1 MKTSFAIATIL
12 LEVGRTAAKP
22 AFSSLPLQCE
32 RLLRC
37 LTEVTNLPVED
48 GIFGA
53 VGLESASTDNICHD
67 IVLIFGGET
76 GTNAICGA
84 ADAMTYTGST
94 MIPEYGQIQAATC
107 SSGTPQDP
115 DYPSGR
121 FYDVLIA
128 DVNPFLFGG
137 SEERSDANAY
147 SKLIIGTVAART
159 VQATATACD
168 SEVLVVLS
176 LGACLIAKTAAEVV
190 VVGFEAT
197 VESLNIQDGLI
208 DAAEIQAAYLNTN
221 TIISQNC
228 VIEGDIANLQ
238 ADSDLASLKLSIEP
252 TDHSKSAF
260 LVLSAERGVET
271 GIDLVIDCYDEGDEM
286 YRAQPFTR
294 TEISEGTTLV
304 KFPKSE
310 KNSKSKKSG
319 EGKSGEGK
327 SGKGGCNKIRR
338 FKGTA
343 KKASRSGVRSTRTAL
358 LRSAGKNG

>member
-22 AFSSLPLQCE
+22 AFSSLPLECE

-37 LTEVTNLPVED
+37 LTEVTKLPVKD
-48 GIFGA
+48 DIFGA
-53 VGLESASTDNICHD
+53 VGLESASTDDICHD
-67 IVLIFGGET
+67 IVLFFGGET

-84 ADAMTYTGST
+84 ADAMTHTGST
-94 MIPEYGQIQAATC
+94 MTPEYGQLQAATC
-107 SSGTPQDP
+107 SSGTPKDP
-115 DYPSGR
+115 DYPSGG
-121 FYDVLIA
+121 FYDALIA
-128 DVNPFLFGG
+128 ENPVVNPFLFGG

-147 SKLIIGTVAART
+147 SGEVIALLALRVIQAGASSCSSIPIVGAACE
-159 VQATATACD
+159 A
-168 SEVLVVLS
+168 
-176 LGACLIAKTAAEVV
+176 AKKVAEVAIV
-190 VVGFEAT
+190 ALEVIKD
-197 VESLNIQDGLI
+197 SLDIQDGLI

-238 ADSDLASLKLSIEP
+238 ADSDLDSLLLSIEP
-252 TDHSKSAF
+252 TDHSKTAF

-286 YRAQPFTR
+286 YRTQPFTR

-327 SGKGGCNKIRR
+327 GKGKGGCNKIRR

-343 KKASRSGVRSTRTAL
+343 KKASRSGVRSTRTV
-358 LRSAGKNG
+358 LRRK